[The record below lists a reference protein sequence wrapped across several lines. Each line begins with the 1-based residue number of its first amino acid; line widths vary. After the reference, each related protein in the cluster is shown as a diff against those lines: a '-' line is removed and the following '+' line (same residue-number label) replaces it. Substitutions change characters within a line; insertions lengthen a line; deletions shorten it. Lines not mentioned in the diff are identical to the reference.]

1 VPTFAAHVHE
11 PHLTCLPKEHTLAAA
26 HWLRYARLAYFS
38 APKSARQLYRL
49 VKRQR
54 ICRIF
59 EIGMSDISR
68 SESLIEVAQR
78 YAEGQTV
85 CYTGLD
91 WFEARQHAAARWTLK
106 EAYRLLRATGANVRL
121 VPGEPAR
128 SLSAAA
134 NAHQNT
140 DLILISPAVEDDDL
154 QAAWFFVPR
163 MLHQRTVILRERLGT
178 TSEPTFEWL
187 THSQVAEWAGRGGRR
202 AA

>member
-1 VPTFAAHVHE
+1 
-11 PHLTCLPKEHTLAAA
+11 LAAA
-26 HWLRYARLAYFS
+26 HWLRYARLAYLS

-59 EIGMSDISR
+59 EVGISDIAR

-78 YAEGQTV
+78 YADGQTV

-91 WFEARQHAAARWTLK
+91 WFEARPEPAPQLTLK
-106 EAYRLLRATGANVRL
+106 ETYRLLRATGANVRL

-128 SLSAAA
+128 SVSTSA

-140 DLILISPAVEDDDL
+140 DLILISPTVADDDL

-163 MLHQRTVILRERLGT
+163 MLHQNSVILRERL
-178 TSEPTFEWL
+178 EIAADPTFEWL
-187 THSQVAEWAGRGGRR
+187 THTQVAEWAGRSSRR